1 MIEELQQIRLSQQ
14 MIKDIERDIADQ
26 WKVIGNLLR
35 EKRRSKC
42 LTQTD
47 AGALLGRDA
56 SIVCRWENGCAVDVA
71 EVLEYHNKLEQI

>member
-14 MIKDIERDIADQ
+14 MIKDIECDIADQ
-26 WKVIGNLLR
+26 WKAIGNMLH

-42 LTQTD
+42 LTQAE
-47 AGALLGRDA
+47 AGALLGKDA
-56 SIVCRWENGCAVDVA
+56 RIVSRWENGCAVDVT